1 MTVPSEVQLE
11 EALERKMAKYE
22 GLASKYRS
30 SGWKNQYNPMNVG
43 CRGFAG
49 QLLHRALKAL
59 RVMGP
64 AQLKSHQK
72 HQRRCRPTEMTGRLA
87 LPVQG

>member
-1 MTVPSEVQLE
+1 MTTLRPHLVLVSETTKRVVLLGLTVPSEVQLE
-11 EALERKMAKYE
+11 EAFKRKMAKYE

-30 SGWKNQYNPMNVG
+30 SGWKNRYNPMNVG

-59 RVMGP
+59 GVMG
-64 AQLKSHQK
+64 LHN
-72 HQRRCRPTEMTGRLA
+72 
-87 LPVQG
+87 